1 MTLSGLPAKKLN
13 CIVCV
18 RLKPDTTRSVV
29 SAFRRTGGSM
39 SNSDTTSATVPA
51 VPARRWLQLVAG
63 VICMVMIANLQYGW
77 TYFVDPIDARFH
89 WGRTSIQV
97 AFTIFVATETWLVP
111 IEGWFVDR
119 FGPRIVVMFGGIV
132 VAIAWTMNSFA
143 SSLPMLYLAEMFAG
157 IGAGAVYGTCVGNAL
172 KWFADRRGLAA
183 GLTAAGF
190 GAGAAATV
198 YPIVTTIGT
207 YGYDK
212 AFLWFGLGQGI
223 VILVLSQ
230 FLAAPKPG
238 EAPAATR
245 KLAQTTRDFKP
256 MEMLGTPIFWILYVM
271 FVLVAASGL
280 VVTAQVAP
288 IAKDYGV
295 ATLPVNFLFI
305 SSTVL
310 VMAGIVDNILNGV
323 ARPTFGW
330 VSDHIGRENTMAI
343 VFTCGAGA
351 YWALGTIGTSPWAF
365 IASAG
370 LVYFTWGEIYSLFP
384 AICTDVYGAKFA
396 ATNAGLLYT
405 AKGTASFLVPV
416 ASWLQSSTGSWH
428 SVFVVAA
435 IANIAVGATALFL
448 VKPMRQARRG
458 EVPAMRVAPLAE

>member
-1 MTLSGLPAKKLN
+1 MSTAKDPAG
-13 CIVCV
+13 
-18 RLKPDTTRSVV
+18 
-29 SAFRRTGGSM
+29 A
-39 SNSDTTSATVPA
+39 A
-51 VPARRWLQLVAG
+51 VPVNRWLQLVAG

-89 WGRTSIQV
+89 WGRTNIQI

-119 FGPRIVVMFGGIV
+119 FGPRIVVMFGGVI
-132 VAIAWTMNSFA
+132 VAIAWTLNSFV
-143 SSLPMLYLAEMFAG
+143 SSLPMLYLAAAIG
-157 IGAGAVYGTCVGNAL
+157 GVGAGAVYGTCVGNAL

-198 YPIVTTIGT
+198 YPIISVIKN
-207 YGYDK
+207 YGYDR
-212 AFLWFGLGQGI
+212 AFLWFGLGQGA
-223 VILVLSQ
+223 VILLLSQ
-230 FLAAPKPG
+230 LLKAPKRG
-238 EAPAATR
+238 EAPKAAARTI
-245 KLAQTTRDFKP
+245 AQGTRDYRP
-256 MEMLGTPIFWILYVM
+256 TEMVRTPLFWVLYVM

-288 IAKDYGV
+288 IARDYKIANV
-295 ATLPVNFLFI
+295 PVNFLFI

-330 VSDHIGRENTMAI
+330 VSDHIGRENTMSI

-365 IASAG
+365 IVTAG

-384 AICTDVYGAKFA
+384 ALCTDVYGPKYA
-396 ATNAGLLYT
+396 ATNAGMLYT
-405 AKGTASFLVPV
+405 AKGAASFLVPA
-416 ASWLQSSTGSWH
+416 ASWLQGTTGSWH
-428 SVFVVAA
+428 AVFVVAA
-435 IANIAVGATALFL
+435 IANIAVAITAVFI
-448 VKPMRQARRG
+448 VKP
-458 EVPAMRVAPLAE
+458 PPS